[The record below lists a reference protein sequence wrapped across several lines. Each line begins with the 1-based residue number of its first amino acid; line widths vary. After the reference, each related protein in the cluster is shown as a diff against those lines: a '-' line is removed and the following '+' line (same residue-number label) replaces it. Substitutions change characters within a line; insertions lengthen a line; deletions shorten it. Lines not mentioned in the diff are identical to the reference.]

1 MVQVTPLMES
11 VAYGYVDA
19 YGNANAA
26 GLNTRIY
33 DPFIRFSYGGQSSGK
48 TVMNMFL
55 TDTLPVV
62 SGSTYR
68 YVLVRFD
75 KDSKEPKDIIPVTNP
90 VTVP

>member
-1 MVQVTPLMES
+1 
-11 VAYGYVDA
+11 
-19 YGNANAA
+19 
-26 GLNTRIY
+26 
-33 DPFIRFSYGGQSSGK
+33 
-48 TVMNMFL
+48 MNMFL
-55 TDTLPVV
+55 TETLPVV